1 MKITKKYD
9 LVEQLSI
16 FIRMQN
22 IQLLKLIAYNEKWD
36 YKELLKFI
44 LN

>member
-9 LVEQLSI
+9 LLEQLSI

-22 IQLLKLIAYNEKWD
+22 IQLLKFISYNEKWD
-36 YKELLKFI
+36 YKELLKY

>member
-9 LVEQLSI
+9 LLEQLTI
-16 FIRMQN
+16 FIRIQN
-22 IQLLKLIAYNEKWD
+22 IQLLKLIAYNEKWN
-36 YKELLKFI
+36 YKELLKF

>member
-9 LVEQLSI
+9 LLEQLTI
-16 FIRMQN
+16 FIRIQN
-22 IQLLKLIAYNEKWD
+22 IQLLKLISYNEKWD
-36 YKELLKFI
+36 YKELLKY

>member
-9 LVEQLSI
+9 LLEQLTI
-16 FIRMQN
+16 FIRIQN
-22 IQLLKLIAYNEKWD
+22 IQLLKLIAYNEKWN
-36 YKELLKFI
+36 YKALLKF

>member
-22 IQLLKLIAYNEKWD
+22 IQLLKLISYNEKWD
-36 YKELLKFI
+36 YKELLKYLI
-44 LN
+44 